1 MFHNLLFLTG
11 FSHQLFLG
19 PVSFLICLCSFP
31 FSLLVTGHV
40 RAFSSAT
47 VISGIFSTTNKRLL
61 LIILSL
67 PVTGIDLCQGKDHH
81 KQEQDQQEQQ
91 HNDHLP
97 HNISPRISTSF
108 YFFSFFFY
116 YYFEY
121 SLPITG
127 NSSPTPQRSRP
138 AIFNRKPCVIGA
150 RPLASFPAS
159 I

>member
-11 FSHQLFLG
+11 LSHQFFLG

-31 FSLLVTGHV
+31 FSLLVTGHA

-47 VISGIFSTTNKRLL
+47 VISGIFSTTNKCLL

-67 PVTGIDLCQGKDHH
+67 PVSGINLRQSEHHH

-108 YFFSFFFY
+108 LFLF
-116 YYFEY
+116 
-121 SLPITG
+121 
-127 NSSPTPQRSRP
+127 
-138 AIFNRKPCVIGA
+138 IF
-150 RPLASFPAS
+150 LLLLL
-159 I
+159 